1 MGRALAVMSV
11 RRGLT
16 RRREEMPKGDCREAG
31 TCSAPRRRESSLP
44 LPRGPPRRAVQP
56 TPSGAAVVGECPRH
70 ASVLVGGVSVR
81 GKQAEAAA
89 PTPVTAV
96 RAMCATWAGLNRWQ
110 RQRAHQCGGNPYVVQ
125 KVRRPAQSAPAAQS
139 APFAGADLRRCRRKS
154 APAPA
159 QMCAVFCAESAHS
172 APPHQIG
179 VFTPHSGCPFL

>member
-1 MGRALAVMSV
+1 MSV
-11 RRGLT
+11 QRGLT

-96 RAMCATWAGLNRWQ
+96 RAMCATWAGVHRWQ
-110 RQRAHQCGGNPYVVQ
+110 RQRASAHQCGGNPYVVQ

-139 APFAGADLRRCRRKS
+139 AAAAHS

-159 QMCAVFCAESAHS
+159 QKCADFCAESAHS
-172 APPHQIG
+172 AAPNRGFHTTYWLPLPRKVSFQLRAR
-179 VFTPHSGCPFL
+179 F